1 MWPAVPASAGT
12 PGTPGHP
19 PLRPPKPAAPASA
32 CPACHTGHTRPPP
45 PYPGKTPHD
54 FAVFN
59 KLIRQITVIKIYT
72 ERILYDILVIACKQA
87 GNEKLVLCGAGAL
100 RIRNRERDN
109 V

>member
-1 MWPAVPASAGT
+1 MWPAVPA
-12 PGTPGHP
+12 PPVTPGHP

-32 CPACHTGHTRPPP
+32 CPAVPAGHTRPPP
-45 PYPGKTPHD
+45 PSAGKTPHD

-87 GNEKLVLCGAGAL
+87 GYEKLVLCGAVAL